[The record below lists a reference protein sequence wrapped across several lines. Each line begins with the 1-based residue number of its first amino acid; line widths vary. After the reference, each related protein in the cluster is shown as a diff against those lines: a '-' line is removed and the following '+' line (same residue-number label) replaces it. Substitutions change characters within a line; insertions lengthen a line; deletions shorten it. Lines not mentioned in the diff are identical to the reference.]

1 MHPHIVDFLLK
12 NRLFTAVDVKEVR
25 ENVTNDLEDQ
35 QGSSRNSVPLVVSAK
50 RPSDTC
56 QTGAMVQQT
65 GSFMM

>member
-12 NRLFTAVDVKEVR
+12 NRLFTAADVKEVR

-35 QGSSRNSVPLVVSAK
+35 EGSSRNLVPLVVSAK

-56 QTGAMVQQT
+56 QTGTMAQKT
-65 GSFMM
+65 GSFMI